1 LKSLIKKLK
10 SPFECNVEEAERVED
25 ITYHLEELLKTI
37 RRSIVAF
44 FLALLLVALFPI
56 NWVTCPLMHLYC
68 SPEDVGNA
76 VGAQYIAELIKWIGY
91 VPAMVALLRIITLA
105 IMHMGVKPV
114 ICHAESLFNAYVMV
128 IIWGALVIS
137 APYIIYQFLCYLWPA
152 LHEHERRMLRNG
164 VLATFGL
171 FLLGELFAFTVV
183 VPFGFELVVFF
194 GQAAGAQSIWC
205 LSDIIEFA
213 VMTAI
218 ITGLSFLLPIVV
230 YYLVLLGLLRPEQLK
245 GRNLRIAFLAIMFLA
260 AVITPGGTGI
270 SMLAIGI
277 PMFVLYYLAIIMA
290 ERALRER
297 QQKTPS
303 FEFNYKGGS

>member
-1 LKSLIKKLK
+1 MAKARRLLEKLLA
-10 SPFECNVEEAERVED
+10 PFKCNVEEAEKIED
-25 ITYHLEELLKTI
+25 VTYHLEELLKTI
-37 RRSIVAF
+37 RRSIFAF
-44 FLALLLVALFPI
+44 FLALLVAALFPI
-56 NWVTCPLMHLYC
+56 NWITCPLMHLYC
-68 SPEDVGNA
+68 NPHDVGNV
-76 VGAQYIAELIKWIGY
+76 VGAKYIADLIKWLGY
-91 VPAMVALLRIITLA
+91 VPAMVALLRVITVA
-105 IMHMGVKPV
+105 VMHMGVKPV

-128 IIWGALVIS
+128 IIWGALILS

-152 LHEHERRMLRNG
+152 LHEHERKMIRNG
-164 VLATFGL
+164 LLATLGL

-218 ITGLSFLLPIVV
+218 VTGLSFLLPIVV
-230 YYLVLLGLLRPEQLK
+230 YYLVLLGVLRPEQLK

-277 PMFVLYYLAIIMA
+277 PMFVLYYLAIVMA
-290 ERALRER
+290 ERALKER
-297 QQKTPS
+297 QA
-303 FEFNYKGGS
+303 KGLS